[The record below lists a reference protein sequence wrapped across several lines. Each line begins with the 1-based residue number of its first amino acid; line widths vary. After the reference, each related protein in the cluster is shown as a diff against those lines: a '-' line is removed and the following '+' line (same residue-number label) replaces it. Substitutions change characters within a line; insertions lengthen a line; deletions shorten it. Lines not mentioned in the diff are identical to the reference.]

1 LIAND
6 KDPSRLDQSIGLLK
20 HTSRMV
26 QLFTDKHVIY
36 NVNDARLQDLN
47 ATLHFFNVWKQQIQ
61 HGKEFLSGKLW
72 FDMQSM
78 ILGFISLV
86 KAKLARFPGSVI
98 KPAIMNQDLVENHFS
113 QLRSANAWQN
123 ENPTYLLTQGTQNS
137 IIFGQT
143 TISKKSN
150 TGTSRNSSFAEL
162 PKENLFSKKKT
173 LQCTEQ

>member
-1 LIAND
+1 
-6 KDPSRLDQSIGLLK
+6 
-20 HTSRMV
+20 
-26 QLFTDKHVIY
+26 
-36 NVNDARLQDLN
+36 
-47 ATLHFFNVWKQQIQ
+47 
-61 HGKEFLSGKLW
+61 
-72 FDMQSM
+72 
-78 ILGFISLV
+78 
-86 KAKLARFPGSVI
+86 
-98 KPAIMNQDLVENHFS
+98 MNQDLVENHFS
-113 QLRSANAWQN
+113 QLRSAIGQN

>member
-1 LIAND
+1 MIAND
-6 KDPSRLDQSIGLLK
+6 KDASRLDQSIMLLK

-26 QLFTDKHVIY
+26 QLFTDKHSIY

-47 ATLHFFNVWKQQIQ
+47 ATLHFFYDWKQQIQ
-61 HGKEFLSGKLW
+61 NGKEFLSGKLW

-86 KAKLARFPGSVI
+86 RAKLARFPESVI

-113 QLRSANAWQN
+113 QLRAANGQN

-143 TISKKSN
+143 TLSKKSN
-150 TGTSRNSSFAEL
+150 TGTNRNFSFAEL
-162 PKENLFSKKKT
+162 PKENLFSKKKI
-173 LQCTEQ
+173 